1 MNDPLATA
9 LEALPHGPE
18 FRFLQRLVA
27 LEPGVSGTAEY
38 RLEGDEPFLAGHF
51 PGDPL
56 MPGVLLVEAG
66 AQLAGVVAQSDP
78 HQAPLADLR
87 LTALRQIKI
96 LGAVRPGETVVL
108 GATVIARMGTL
119 VQARVT
125 AAVDGRDVLQ
135 GEVTLGSSP
144 AAAPVPPSSMKPRTT
159 AFTLIELLVVIAII
173 AILAGMLLPALAKA
187 KAKAKQAKCVSNE
200 RQIGLGYMLYA
211 NDQSDY
217 LPVAGSPDPSQGS
230 GWVAPSRWFLEIS
243 PYISSGSETNYR
255 QMVAKEKVV
264 ACPTAVLAKA
274 IPTNVPGW
282 QGYGGYGHNYA
293 YLGYTPDDRKKLSIV
308 TKPVETCLN
317 GDGLDPAPSIQW
329 WMLGYLYPPT
339 VSVQFKYVRH
349 GTGGNYSWVDG
360 HVSMTSWKTMSTGQ
374 AGKVDWYYQ
383 PSP

>member
-1 MNDPLATA
+1 MR
-9 LEALPHGPE
+9 ALP
-18 FRFLQRLVA
+18 A
-27 LEPGVSGTAEY
+27 LILSLCLTVS
-38 RLEGDEPFLAGHF
+38 
-51 PGDPL
+51 
-56 MPGVLLVEAG
+56 
-66 AQLAGVVAQSDP
+66 AQA
-78 HQAPLADLR
+78 
-87 LTALRQIKI
+87 AL
-96 LGAVRPGETVVL
+96 
-108 GATVIARMGTL
+108 
-119 VQARVT
+119 
-125 AAVDGRDVLQ
+125 
-135 GEVTLGSSP
+135 
-144 AAAPVPPSSMKPRTT
+144 AAAPSRQDL
-159 AFTLIELLVVIAII
+159 ATLEAR
-173 AILAGMLLPALAKA
+173 AK
-187 KAKAKQAKCVSNE
+187 
-200 RQIGLGYMLYA
+200 
-211 NDQSDY
+211 
-217 LPVAGSPDPSQGS
+217 
-230 GWVAPSRWFLEIS
+230 
-243 PYISSGSETNYR
+243 
-255 QMVAKEKVV
+255 AKEKVV